1 MIERSRTHLNAARE
15 TYWQHFRFASTFGL
29 LAMAAGTVAL
39 IHAVIPALCTH
50 TASRIIWLLSQLIDD
65 RHKIDQ
71 VEASLF
77 EAMVFIQLLILAT
90 VVVAPLWLL
99 DAHFGVTL
107 AYTVLAFMLP
117 ATLLLSNPNLESRD
131 VA

>member
-1 MIERSRTHLNAARE
+1 MINRSRAHLNAARE
-15 TYWQHFRFASTFGL
+15 TYWQHFRFATTFGL
-29 LAMAAGTVAL
+29 LAMAAGTAAL

-50 TASRIIWLLSQLIDD
+50 TASRIVWLLSQLIDD

-71 VEASLF
+71 VEASLI
-77 EAMVFIQLLILAT
+77 EAMAFIQLLILAT

-99 DAHFGVTL
+99 NAPFGLTL
-107 AYTVLAFMLP
+107 VYTVLAYMLP
-117 ATLLLSNPNLESRD
+117 AALLLSNPNLEARD